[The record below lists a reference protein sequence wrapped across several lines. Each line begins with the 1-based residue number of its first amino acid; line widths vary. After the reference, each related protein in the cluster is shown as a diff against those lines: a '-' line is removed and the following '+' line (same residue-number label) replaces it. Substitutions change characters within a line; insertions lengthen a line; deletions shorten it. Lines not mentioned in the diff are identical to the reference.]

1 MRLPHKEERRRARAS
16 SVYNRSVF
24 VDRIKVYAE
33 AGGGG
38 RGCVSFRR
46 EKFVPKGGPDGGD
59 GGRGGDIIL
68 RADPHVDNLTGLY
81 YEPIIKAKRGGH
93 GLSKKMSGRA
103 AKDKIVKVPIG
114 TVVYRA
120 PSPRGTVSGH
130 HVIQAD
136 ELVAQEGAR
145 RSTSDE
151 ESGDEAELAGPALRL
166 PAPVKASEPSLEPIA
181 DLTVEGQEFI
191 LAKGGKGG
199 KGNVHFKS
207 SKNRAPVQYTEGEEG
222 EQGHFLVELRTI
234 ADAGLVGY
242 PNAGKS
248 TLLTKISAARSKIAP
263 YPFTT
268 LHPVIGVVA
277 FSGYDRAT
285 VADIPGLIEG
295 AHRNVGLGHDFLR
308 HITRCKILLFV
319 VDIAGSEARNPIEDL
334 QNLRREIDLYDPRLS
349 QRSWLVVANK
359 MDLPEAEEN
368 LQALRQ
374 RFRSV
379 EVLPIAAATGEG
391 IPELIKKLAEWLSR
405 ETAQAELVPTIELVG

>member
-1 MRLPHKEERRRARAS
+1 M
-16 SVYNRSVF
+16 F
-24 VDRIKVYAE
+24 VDRIKVFAE
-33 AGGGG
+33 AGSGG

-68 RADPHVDNLTGLY
+68 RVDPHVDNLTGLF
-81 YEPIIKAKRGGH
+81 YEPIIKAKHGGH
-93 GLSKKMSGRA
+93 GLGKKMYGRA
-103 AKDKIVKVPIG
+103 AKDKIVRVPVG

-120 PSPRGTVSGH
+120 SAAKAASVRPMVDQLEEVKEEHPPFDVQRP
-130 HVIQAD
+130 
-136 ELVAQEGAR
+136 
-145 RSTSDE
+145 TSDE
-151 ESGDEAELAGPALRL
+151 ETENKPAAAGQALRL
-166 PAPVKASEPSLEPIA
+166 PDPSLGTSPGPLEPIA
-181 DLTVEGQEFI
+181 DLTTEGQEFI

-222 EQGHFLVELRTI
+222 EQGHFLLELRTI

-248 TLLTKISAARSKIAP
+248 TLLTKISAARSKVAP

-268 LHPVIGVVA
+268 LHPVIGVVE
-277 FSGYDRAT
+277 FSGYQRAT

-319 VDIAGSEARNPIEDL
+319 VDVAVARRVIPSKIC
-334 QNLRREIDLYDPRLS
+334 RICGA
-349 QRSWLVVANK
+349 RSTCTI
-359 MDLPEAEEN
+359 
-368 LQALRQ
+368 RG
-374 RFRSV
+374 FRSGHGWCWRTKWICRKRRKICEPCAPAFV
-379 EVLPIAAATGEG
+379 RSKSCPCRPRRARGLPN
-391 IPELIKKLAEWLSR
+391 
-405 ETAQAELVPTIELVG
+405 